1 MELEKLLLSKHAK
14 TTTTKVIQWVD
25 GDPAKFNLLM
35 HYVLGNNTILAQ
47 RAAWAM
53 SYLVIKQPK
62 LIEPHLNKLL
72 LLVKQSVHQA
82 IKRNTFRFLKEIEI
96 PKRSLTLAI
105 DACFTTVS
113 NPTEP
118 IAVICFAFNTLSK
131 IAKQFPEIKNE
142 ILFATELHQENTSA
156 GVKHTIKKVRKE
168 LNKITQSF

>member
-14 TTTTKVIQWVD
+14 TTTTKVIQWID
-25 GDPAKFNLLM
+25 CDPAKFNNLM
-35 HYVLGNNTILAQ
+35 SYVLGNNAILAQ

-53 SYLVIKQPK
+53 SYLVIQQPK
-62 LIEPHLNKLL
+62 LIEPQLNKLL
-72 LLVKQSVHQA
+72 LLVKQPVHQA

-96 PKRSLTLAI
+96 PKKSLTLAI
-105 DACFTTVS
+105 DACFTAVS
-113 NPTEP
+113 NPNES

-142 ILFATELHQENTSA
+142 ILFATELHQENMSA

-168 LNKITQSF
+168 LMKINQT